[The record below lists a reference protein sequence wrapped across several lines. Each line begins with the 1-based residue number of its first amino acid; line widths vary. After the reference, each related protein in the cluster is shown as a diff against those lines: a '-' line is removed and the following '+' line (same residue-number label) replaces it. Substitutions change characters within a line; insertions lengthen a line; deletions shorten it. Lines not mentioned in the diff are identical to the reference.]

1 MFGRSTGPWQVCVRR
16 CGEAVAAGQALCPP
30 PPFRR
35 SFRSLC
41 ARPSPSSPVSPSS
54 DPHPQSLL
62 SSFPVT
68 DPVGLSPSACRE
80 APFLSFSSVALT
92 LQTWTVSLRGGRT
105 PRACN
110 ERTQVCSRAILC
122 PRTQRAPPTL

>member
-1 MFGRSTGPWQVCVRR
+1 MYPLF
-16 CGEAVAAGQALCPP
+16 LC
-30 PPFRR
+30 
-35 SFRSLC
+35 S
-41 ARPSPSSPVSPSS
+41 
-54 DPHPQSLL
+54 PHPQSLL

-122 PRTQRAPPTL
+122 PRTQRAPPTLCHQPGTSLGLRRGKGQVSCPGAPLLLLLLPSPTCGQ